1 MAITTQAG
9 GRWFGLVAD
18 TKPTLGTLQAGH
30 EFYETD
36 SPSHDKFIWSGSA
49 WEPFVQP

>member
-1 MAITTQAG
+1 MAITTKVG
-9 GRWFGLVAD
+9 GRWFGLNAD

-36 SPSHDKFIWSGSA
+36 GTFVKSIWSGSA
-49 WEPFVQP
+49 WEIQQ

>member
-1 MAITTQAG
+1 MAITVKVG
-9 GRWFGLVAD
+9 GRWFGLNAD

-36 SPSHDKFIWSGSA
+36 VLFNKFFWTGTA
-49 WEPFVQP
+49 WELRIIT

>member
-1 MAITTQAG
+1 MAITVKAG
-9 GRWFGLVAD
+9 GRWFGLIAD

-36 SPSHDKFIWSGSA
+36 GTFIKSIWDGTQWS
-49 WEPFVQP
+49 EQV

>member
-1 MAITTQAG
+1 MAITVKAG
-9 GRWFGLVAD
+9 GRWFGLNAD

-36 SPSHDKFIWSGSA
+36 TFLKFIWTGTV
-49 WEPFVQP
+49 WEERAE

>member
-1 MAITTQAG
+1 MITTQAG
-9 GRWFGLVAD
+9 GRWFGLTAD

-36 SPSHDKFIWSGSA
+36 ENFAKFIWSGSA
-49 WEPFVQP
+49 WELRVVT

>member
-1 MAITTQAG
+1 MAITQQVG

-18 TKPTLGTLQAGH
+18 TKPTLGTLQEGH

-36 SPSHDKFIWSGSA
+36 ELFTKFIWSGSA
-49 WEPFVQP
+49 WEIRVTT

>member
-1 MAITTQAG
+1 VAITVKAG

-18 TKPTLGTLQAGH
+18 TKPTLSTLQEGH

-36 SPSHDKFIWSGSA
+36 VNHDKFIWSGSA
-49 WEPFVQP
+49 WVEQVLP

>member
-1 MAITTQAG
+1 MTVTCIVG
-9 GRWFGLVAD
+9 GRWFGLSTD

-36 SPSHDKFIWSGSA
+36 IAHNKFIWSGSA
-49 WEPFVQP
+49 WEAFVQP

>member
-1 MAITTQAG
+1 MAITLQVG
-9 GRWFGLVAD
+9 GRWFGLNAD

-36 SPSHDKFIWSGSA
+36 GTFIKSIWSGSA
-49 WEPFVQP
+49 WEEQQ